1 MTEQRCVH
9 KRKKKKRLQCYE
21 TRKEEKNRSNRYFRK
36 GTLFHDSLFSDFA
49 STRSLSLTRNN
60 HINIGTPPHSCR
72 DHPPFFLDNTIY
84 SRGKRKGI
92 EVSKPLLLFPFLS
105 LFLFAKRTIQVPP
118 LYFSILSSTAFV
130 PY

>member
-49 STRSLSLTRNN
+49 STRSLSLSYKEQSYKYRHT
-60 HINIGTPPHSCR
+60 SSFL
-72 DHPPFFLDNTIY
+72 PPFFLDNTIY